1 MRSDAQRRAAP
12 RAAAAA
18 TPVDHAMSKAEQV
31 TIIRKR
37 HEDGHDDHHGGAW
50 KVAYADFVTAMMAFF
65 LLLWLLGA
73 TNEQQRKGIADYFSP
88 TVSVMSMSS
97 GGDGLLGGTT
107 IATASGAMQAN
118 GAVQLTLP
126 IAPAAAD
133 SNQDTDVS
141 PPPQPQPQPDDA
153 AVAAAAEAAAANAA
167 ANEQKAFDTAQQALR
182 QAIDASPDLKDLA
195 QNILVDQTP
204 EGLRIQIV
212 DQQQYSMFPSGS
224 AEMTARTRQLVA
236 LVAKAV
242 APLPNRI
249 AVRGHTDAR
258 PFAAGAR
265 GDNWTLSGERAN
277 ATRRALADAGLA
289 ADRFA
294 EIAGRADTEPFI
306 ASDPND
312 PRNRRISI
320 LLLRTGTTP
329 SSASEPG
336 HAEAAAPRKRA

>member
-1 MRSDAQRRAAP
+1 
-12 RAAAAA
+12 
-18 TPVDHAMSKAEQV
+18 MSKAEQV

-88 TVSVMSMSS
+88 TATVASTSG
-97 GGDGLLGGTT
+97 GGDGLLGGQT
-107 IATASGAMQAN
+107 IASANGAMKAT

-133 SNQDTDVS
+133 SNEETESD
-141 PPPQPQPQPDDA
+141 PPQPDEA
-153 AVAAAAEAAAANAA
+153 AVAAAAAAAA
-167 ANEQKAFDTAQQALR
+167 ANEQKLFDAAEQALR
-182 QAIDASPDLKDLA
+182 QAIDAAPDLKDLT

-224 AEMTARTRQLVA
+224 AEMTARTRQLVG

-242 APLPNRI
+242 ASLPNRI

-277 ATRRALADAGLA
+277 ATRRALAEAGLGG
-289 ADRFA
+289 DRFA

-306 ASDPND
+306 ATDPND

-329 SSASEPG
+329 TMG
-336 HAEAAAPRKRA
+336 RAETAQRNPA